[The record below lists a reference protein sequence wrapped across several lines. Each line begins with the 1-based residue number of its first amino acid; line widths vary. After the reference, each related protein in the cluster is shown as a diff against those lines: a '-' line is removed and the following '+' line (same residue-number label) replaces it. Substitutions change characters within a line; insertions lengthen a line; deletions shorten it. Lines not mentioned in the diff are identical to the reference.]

1 MSDLMQAIL
10 IGLIAALGAFDYQM
24 GTLYLFRPIV
34 LGPLVGIV
42 LGDLQQGLII
52 GANLE
57 LFFMGAISVG
67 AYVPPDVIVGG
78 VLATA
83 FAITIGEG
91 GEAAIALALP
101 IALLSLAIGNLTSAL
116 APFILRIADRSAKEG
131 NIKGVSFAHYLL
143 GLINTTRRFLL
154 VFFAFKIGVKNMEVF
169 LNAVPDILIDG
180 MSAAAGL
187 LPALGFAMLMRMIL
201 TRELKPYYFLGFVLA
216 SYLEVPVLGVAI
228 LGLIIILIKFDF
240 LSPKVAGETEGGIED
255 DDF

>member
-1 MSDLMQAIL
+1 MSNSIQAIL

-101 IALLSLAIGNLTSAL
+101 IALLSLAVGNLTDAL
-116 APFILRIADRSAKEG
+116 GPIILRIADKSAKKGE
-131 NIKGVSFAHYLL
+131 IKGVSFAHHLL
-143 GLINTTRRFLL
+143 GTINSLRRFLL
-154 VFFAFKIGVKNMEVF
+154 VFFAFKVGVEKMEIF
-169 LNAVPDILIDG
+169 LNGVPDLLIDG
-180 MSAAAGL
+180 MAAAAGL

-201 TRELKPYYFLGFVLA
+201 TRELKPYYFLGFVLSA
-216 SYLEVPVLGVAI
+216 YLEMPVLGVAI
-228 LGLIIILIKFDF
+228 LGLIIILVKFDF
-240 LSPKVAGETEGGIED
+240 LSPKVAQETEGGMTD